1 MNHYTVEDKLV
12 VFVDVLRNTS
22 TMTAA
27 LFHGMDKVKPVASV
41 EETLSYNGK
50 EGYIT
55 AGERHGIKIPEV
67 DKGNSPL
74 AFVDQDNKGKTLV
87 ITSTNG
93 TQSVHAASNAAILT
107 CGSFVNETVLKD
119 FILEK
124 NMPTLLLA
132 SGWRNNMS
140 LEDTLFVGRLVELL
154 KNDFEQ
160 EGDPLIMAHAIYK
173 QAEQVGMKEFV
184 MQGSHYVR
192 IRATNDN
199 DDIDYCF
206 TTDIAPVVPVYD
218 GEFLRV

>member
-1 MNHYTVEDKLV
+1 MNHYEVENKLV

-27 LFHGMDKVKPVASV
+27 LFHGIEKVKPFAKV
-41 EETLSYNGK
+41 EEVMAYQGK
-50 EGYIT
+50 ANYIT
-55 AGERHGIKIPEV
+55 AGERQGIKIPEF

-74 AFVDQDNKGKTLV
+74 AFVDQDNAGKTLV

-93 TQSVHAASNAAILT
+93 TQSVHLSKEAAILT
-107 CGSFVNETVLKD
+107 CGSFVNETVLKN
-119 FILEK
+119 FIIEK

-160 EGDPLIMAHAIYK
+160 IGDPSIMAHAVYK

-184 MQGSHYVR
+184 MQGAHYMR
-192 IRATNDN
+192 IRVTDEN

-206 TTDIAPVVPVYD
+206 STDVAPVVPLYD